1 LLSAEARSQIET
13 IRHMALRI
21 HEVLRRFSSLE
32 KELMVLDQEARRKPR
47 TGAERAAAA
56 F

>member
-1 LLSAEARSQIET
+1 MATAEARSQIET

-32 KELMVLDQEARRKPR
+32 KELMVLDREAGRKPGTR
-47 TGAERAAAA
+47 PERMAAA